1 MLSAYFRKYKRDI
14 FCLVLLTVAMVFIVL
29 YELDFINRDFS
40 IYDVLERDQFGICA
54 TIQAIREEGLRAAF
68 FIDRWGA
75 PEISSELCNPS
86 IDLLTTIVIWIIGWF
101 TSSSAHTFY
110 IYFIITFV
118 LCALCMHLFLRIT
131 KINVWISC
139 VISAMYSLA
148 PFHFLR
154 IPHTAFIGYYTIPL
168 CMIILYH
175 IISLDSEKAQIPTWL
190 LLICALI
197 VGLGNPYYFFFGLIL
212 FALSYIIIFTKEVS
226 KTHSIKEGLHVVFNK
241 CWIFAIMCLVFFAC
255 QFPRILY
262 MRALDTE
269 YNAVG
274 RYPYEA
280 EVYGL
285 KLIQMILPSP
295 YHNNKLIQ
303 NLFHAYNSSGVSVNE
318 NMTACLGILG
328 VIGLI
333 ILLWQLYKN
342 FVLREKGF
350 ELIDFL
356 ALSNLLLLLVG
367 TVGGLGTIF
376 NYLITAQFRSYN
388 RVSIFIA
395 CLCLTGLAIILE
407 QIVSNNKISGTIVV
421 IGVLILGLYDQVP
434 LTPIFKYNVENSTRQ
449 KQLEKFFGEIE
460 ASLDK
465 GEMVYQLPHMQFPEN
480 GYINN
485 LPDASHFQG
494 FVFTDSLRWSYG
506 GIKGINTA
514 AEKLYTNN
522 GMSESFLE
530 GLVDAGFSGI
540 YINTAGYAD
549 GGEEIQS
556 FYNNRGLKPIIS
568 ADKTLLFYNISDLE
582 VDRDKAYQERIKIPG
597 FEFLQ
602 DISSFCG
609 LQITS
614 RECAELAEKM
624 CSSIPAVSEYIY
636 SWLKH
641 YGTDDMSNEEYIILL
656 YKKILGR
663 MSVANEESQPW
674 IMLLD
679 NQSQNRSE
687 VLNGFLSSEEFRNK
701 YHLYNYLEY
710 DTNSDI
716 ISFLSEDYNADKY
729 ILSGISH
736 NENDYTWSDG
746 KEINFQKLKLVGT
759 NSDSYLLNLSIA
771 GVYGDTQKIILYCNG
786 AKVFDKEVSNT
797 VELYIPI
804 TPDVHGLVDITI
816 LLPNATSPIEKE
828 NSMDKREL
836 AIQLEKIQ
844 IRQFIRIDEN

>member
-29 YELDFINRDFS
+29 YELDFIYRDFS

-101 TSSSAHTFY
+101 TPSSAHTFY
-110 IYFIITFV
+110 IYFIITFI

-131 KINVWISC
+131 KINVWVSC

-175 IISLDSEKAQIPTWL
+175 IISLDSEKIQVPTWL

-212 FALSYIIIFTKEVS
+212 FAFSYIIIFTKEVS
-226 KTHSIKEGLHVVFNK
+226 NKHSIKEGLHVVLNK

-262 MRALDTE
+262 MWTLDTD
-269 YNAVG
+269 YNVVG
-274 RYPYEA
+274 RHPYEA

-303 NLFHAYNSSGVSVNE
+303 NLFHAYNASGVSVNE

-333 ILLWQLYKN
+333 ILLWELYEN
-342 FVLREKGF
+342 FVLRKKGF

-388 RVSIFIA
+388 RISIFIA
-395 CLCLTGLAIILE
+395 CLCLTGLAIVLE
-407 QIVSNNKISGTIVV
+407 QLVSNNKITGTIVV
-421 IGVLILGLYDQVP
+421 IGVLIIGLYDQVP

-449 KQLEKFFGEIE
+449 KQLENFFGEIE
-460 ASLDK
+460 TSLDK

-506 GIKGINTA
+506 GIKGIDTA
-514 AEKLYTNN
+514 AEKLYTND

-549 GGEEIQS
+549 GGEKIQS
-556 FYNNRGLKPIIS
+556 FYNSRGLKPIIS

-614 RECAELAEKM
+614 RECSELAEKM

-636 SWLKH
+636 TWLKH
-641 YGTDDMSNEEYIILL
+641 YGTDDMSNEEYITLL
-656 YKKILGR
+656 YTKILGR
-663 MSVANEESQPW
+663 TSVSNEESQPW
-674 IMLLD
+674 IMVLD
-679 NQSQNRSE
+679 NQSQNRIE